1 MHLSKIFQLIVLL
14 LFIVFRSPASAQCS
28 AELPGIASWWS
39 GDNNAN
45 DLVGTNNG
53 TLMGGSSY
61 ALGEV
66 GQAFLF
72 DGSSGYVS
80 IPDSQSLDTFV
91 TNITIELWIKVNQT
105 TPNADWRGIVTKGNS
120 SWRLQGVQGANTI
133 NFAANGL
140 NTDLSCNKN
149 INDESWHHVAAV
161 YDGTNI
167 YLYVDGLLDASKPA
181 TGLIVQNQDAVYLGA
196 NPESPNPY
204 YFNGLLDEVA
214 LYNRAISAQEIQNI
228 YAAGT
233 NGKCQFS
240 LSIASQPKSTT
251 NNLGDNVAFQVAST
265 NEIPLTYQWFFDN
278 SLIPNA
284 TNNSLTISGVQ
295 QSNYGDYYVVVSGNR
310 SKVDSQVASL
320 FEMATITSQPMNVVS
335 TYGSS
340 ATLTIGAV
348 GYPAINFYQW
358 SLNGTNLTGANSNS
372 ISINKITLANTGNYQ
387 VLVSNAISSV
397 TSSVATLNMAPS
409 LAVPFTGAT
418 PIWGQS
424 ATLSV
429 GAIGNGTLSYQWYF
443 NGVPIPGATGP
454 GLTFPS
460 IQFTNNGFYSV
471 VVTSPYGSVTNVA
484 AQVAVNPALVT
495 LGFSPTLRITG
506 APGNSYLIQ
515 RSADLT
521 NTNNWKNMANITL
534 FQEQQIWVDTSVNA
548 SSPFNS
554 KYFYQLIPQY

>member
-1 MHLSKIFQLIVLL
+1 
-14 LFIVFRSPASAQCS
+14 
-28 AELPGIASWWS
+28 
-39 GDNNAN
+39 
-45 DLVGTNNG
+45 
-53 TLMGGSSY
+53 MGGSSY